1 MLATGLLGTLAAEWL
16 YWNFCGFLNILN
28 CTLPPVGIII
38 VISYFMHR
46 KAYINGTVAISNVEW
61 GAVAGVAAG
70 AVVANLV
77 PWGIASINGMVVA
90 SICYLAGN
98 ALQHRNN

>member
-1 MLATGLLGTLAAEWL
+1 M
-16 YWNFCGFLNILN
+16 
-28 CTLPPVGIII
+28 
-38 VISYFMHR
+38 
-46 KAYINGTVAISNVEW
+46 
-61 GAVAGVAAG
+61 AGVAAG